1 MRGNEREI
9 DLSVLSPR
17 NCKVSVLDVKDLS
30 CYLGEVAGRYR
41 IYGGVPKGGGLLYH
55 GPNPYWSLAT

>member
-9 DLSVLSPR
+9 VLSPR
-17 NCKVSVLDVKDLS
+17 NCKWVRVSTGKAVGP
-30 CYLGEVAGRYR
+30 YL

>member
-17 NCKVSVLDVKDLS
+17 NCKWVRVSTGKAVGP
-30 CYLGEVAGRYR
+30 YL